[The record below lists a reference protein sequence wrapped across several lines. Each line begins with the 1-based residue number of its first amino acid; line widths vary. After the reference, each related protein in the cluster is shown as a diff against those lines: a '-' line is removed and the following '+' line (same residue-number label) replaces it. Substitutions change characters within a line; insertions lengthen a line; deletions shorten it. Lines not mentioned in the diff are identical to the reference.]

1 MFQLTDFTEATL
13 KTLTNRVEKHGD
25 DDKPAVSLGMEIT
38 CSNAVL
44 DLIDPKLR
52 TTFYKRKDD
61 QPDLPEV
68 EQVLPVLQCH
78 SVESVKLP
86 TKHEGWTLQVDD
98 GIDDTKPL
106 TFGQCKVDKFSFE
119 PKQGGSIVLKLR
131 VGTSDLDAARSG
143 MLGMHVGQSIWIT
156 LKAPE
161 KLADAIDGS
170 TEAFNKDHPDA
181 GALFAEEHGDGLDS
195 GGTGA
200 DDSDSEGG
208 EADITGSDGPWPFP
222 KDAAGDA
229 PPQSVTVETSRP
241 GTRTARGRDKTKAA
255 LAAGV
260 SS

>member
-1 MFQLTDFTEATL
+1 MFQLIEFTEATL

-52 TTFYKRKDD
+52 PTFYKRKDD
-61 QPDLPEV
+61 QPDLPDV
-68 EQVLPVLQCH
+68 EQILPVLQCH

-106 TFGQCKVDKFSFE
+106 TFQGCKCDKFSFE
-119 PKQGGSIVLKLR
+119 PKQGGSIVLRLR

-156 LKAPE
+156 LTAPE
-161 KLADAIDGS
+161 KAADAIDG
-170 TEAFNKDHPDA
+170 TVDAFNADHPDA
-181 GALFAEEHGDGLDS
+181 GDIFAQDHGDPDGDE
-195 GGTGA
+195 
-200 DDSDSEGG
+200 SEGSD
-208 EADITGSDGPWPFP
+208 ADITGSDEAWPFP
-222 KDAAGDA
+222 KDAPTEGA
-229 PPQSVTVETSRP
+229 PQSVTVETSRP
-241 GTRTARGRDKTKAA
+241 GTRTARGREKTKAA
-255 LAAGV
+255 LEAGV
-260 SS
+260 QD